1 MDDQNNQ
8 QKPLILLADDDS
20 TFRMIARRAFETVG
34 FQCIDVE
41 HGLLALNAFEELQP
55 QIVMLDI
62 MMPEMDGYETC
73 KTIRTLPRGEYLPII
88 MLTSS
93 DNEESI
99 NKAFEAGATDF
110 VTKPVNW
117 QILGHRLHFILRT
130 NQRLNS
136 VIQGELKSLFSLYT
150 YEENEADDHTA
161 PIYTRIEWL
170 KHLHTLENIIGSETF
185 RYAIVSFLFEAPR
198 LIKKLE
204 EALEES
210 DFTSFHEHTSVLRSS
225 AANVGAK
232 KMVLLCKELDMTIK
246 VHYVET
252 VKRIIK
258 ELQQEFIHVK
268 EFLDSEF
275 KLKSNE
281 TIRTENL

>member
-55 QIVMLDI
+55 QVVMLDI

-88 MLTSS
+88 MMTSS

-117 QILGHRLHFILRT
+117 QILGHRLHFIMRT

-136 VIQGELKSLFSLYT
+136 VIQSELKTLFSLYT
-150 YEENEADDHTA
+150 FEEHEADDITA

-170 KHLHTLENIIGSETF
+170 KHLHTLENIIGSDTF

-204 EALEES
+204 ESLEES

-281 TIRTENL
+281 TIKTNP